1 MAPERIPISD
11 RQLVMMFAASCI
23 EWVAAILDRDY
34 LEIFSRMDKA
44 GIIEEYIIKH
54 YDTLHLESR
63 EHISGELI
71 DLLLERETSAHKTGL
86 QIV

>member
-1 MAPERIPISD
+1 MAPERIQIND

-23 EWVAAILDRDY
+23 EWVAASLNRDY
-34 LEIFSRMDKA
+34 LEIFSRMDKE
-44 GIIEEYIIKH
+44 GIIEDYIIKH

-71 DLLLERETSAHKTGL
+71 DLLRERESSAHKADL
-86 QIV
+86 I

>member
-11 RQLVMMFAASCI
+11 RQLIMMFAASCI
-23 EWVAAILDRDY
+23 EWIAASLDRDY

-44 GIIEEYIIKH
+44 GIIEDYIIKH

-71 DLLLERETSAHKTGL
+71 DLLLERETSVHKTEL
-86 QIV
+86 I